1 MKSHSIRSKL
11 IRFMLIITVIPLV
24 LSLVITLIHTRE
36 SIKEQ
41 SVNENA
47 RLIFQGKTNLV
58 NYLNNINRA
67 SIVVYSDPHFL
78 NNLSKSTDD
87 YQAIAEIYTTL
98 QNLQGSLP
106 DIQQVYLHS
115 RQTNQSTLITNS
127 IPRRGIRD
135 TPYESTLKYDT
146 ASTGIEPPHLVHSY
160 GFPPSP
166 NDYTDRLV
174 FTFYRPIVRI
184 PSTTQLAIM
193 AIDVKLDG
201 IAAICNQLYDS
212 GDEQLYLLDKNGTVI
227 YSGNLEEV
235 GKPLANNEF
244 KAITSNNQAGFTD
257 GPDAI
262 QVYEKLEV
270 PFAEWTL
277 VKQVP
282 HNILYRKSTELI
294 TINAIIAALALLAVI
309 LGTLFISFRI
319 TRPIKQLASYMNQI
333 QTGRLEVD
341 IEVDSQDE
349 IGSLSRRFR
358 QMMDTINNLI
368 LRKYRLELANKNNQL
383 RALQAQIDPHF
394 LYNTLQSIGTVA
406 LQNDGHRVYN
416 LLASLSDMMRYK
428 MRSDEAMVTLQEEI
442 DHLKLYLD
450 LQKERFDEQFDFTW
464 DLDPASLSATIPKMT
479 LQPLIENYFK
489 HGLDPKLGK
498 GRLSIRS
505 HVTPANRLVI
515 EIENNGASIPDLKL
529 KQLQEELAMLKDENE
544 EIGPQ
549 EHASIGLY
557 NVLMRLRLYS
567 VDTAN
572 LSIENVEPHGVK
584 ITLEYAWEW
593 SDPA

>member
-1 MKSHSIRSKL
+1 MKSHSIRQRL
-11 IRFMLIITVIPLV
+11 IKFMLIITVVPLV

-36 SIKEQ
+36 SVKEQ

-58 NYLNNINRA
+58 NYLGNINRA

-78 NNLSKSTDD
+78 NNLSKSLDD
-87 YQAIAEIYTTL
+87 YQAVAEIYTTL

-127 IPRRGIRD
+127 IPRRGYRD
-135 TPYESTLKYDT
+135 APYASTLRYDT
-146 ASTGIEPPHLVHSY
+146 ATASIEPPHPVHSY

-166 NDYTDRLV
+166 NDYKDRQV

-184 PSTTQLAIM
+184 PSTAQLAIM
-193 AIDVKLDG
+193 AIDVNLDG
-201 IAAICNQLYDS
+201 IAAICNQLYEAD
-212 GDEQLYLLDKNGTVI
+212 DEQLYLVDKNGTVI
-227 YSGNLEEV
+227 YSGNPEEI
-235 GKPLANNEF
+235 GRPLASGDI
-244 KAITSNNQAGFTD
+244 AASATNNQSGYID
-257 GPDAI
+257 GKNAI
-262 QVYEKLEV
+262 QVYEQLEV

-277 VKQVP
+277 VKRIP
-282 HNILYRKSTELI
+282 HSVLYRASTELI

-319 TRPIKQLASYMNQI
+319 TKPIKQLAAYMNQI
-333 QTGRLEVD
+333 QTGRLNVD

-349 IGSLSRRFR
+349 IGTLSRRFR

-394 LYNTLQSIGTVA
+394 LYNALQSIGTVA
-406 LQNDGHRVYN
+406 LQNDGRRVYN

-428 MRSDEAMVTLQEEI
+428 MRSGEAMVTLQEEI

-450 LQKERFDEQFDFTW
+450 LQKERFDEQFDFAL
-464 DLDPASLSATIPKMT
+464 DLDPNSLSAAIPKMT

-489 HGLDPKLGK
+489 HGLEPKLGK
-498 GRLSIRS
+498 GQLSVRS
-505 HVTPANRLVI
+505 RVLPFNRLVI
-515 EIENNGASIPDLKL
+515 EVENNGTSIPETELR
-529 KQLQEELAMLKDENE
+529 QLQEELSTLKDELE
-544 EIGPQ
+544 ENGIR
-549 EHASIGLY
+549 EHSSIGLY
-557 NVLMRLRLYS
+557 NVLMRLQLYS
-567 VDTAN
+567 ADTAR
-572 LSIENVEPHGVK
+572 LFIENVEPHGVR

-593 SDPA
+593 SDPT

>member
-1 MKSHSIRSKL
+1 MISIRQRL
-11 IRFMLIITVIPLV
+11 IKFMLIITIIPLV

-36 SIKEQ
+36 SVKEQ
-41 SVNENA
+41 SINENT

-58 NYLNNINRA
+58 NYLNNISRA
-67 SIVVYSDPHFL
+67 SIIVYSDPHFL

-127 IPRRGIRD
+127 IPSRGYRD

-146 ASTGIEPPHLVHSY
+146 STTSIEPPHPAHSY

-166 NDYTDRLV
+166 NDYTDRQV

-184 PSTTQLAIM
+184 PSSTQLAIM
-193 AIDVKLDG
+193 AIDVNLDS
-201 IAAICNQLYDS
+201 ILAICNQLYEAD
-212 GDEQLYLLDKNGTVI
+212 DEQLYLLNEDGIVI
-227 YSGNLEEV
+227 YSGIPEEI
-235 GKPLANNEF
+235 GKPLASGD
-244 KAITSNNQAGFTD
+244 ITIRATNDHTGYAD
-257 GPDAI
+257 GDNAI
-262 QVYEKLEV
+262 QVYEKLDV
-270 PFAEWTL
+270 PFADWTL
-277 VKQVP
+277 VKQIP
-282 HNILYRKSTELI
+282 HSVLYRKSTELI

-319 TRPIKQLASYMNQI
+319 TKPIKQLASYMNQI
-333 QTGRLEVD
+333 QTGNLAID
-341 IEVDSQDE
+341 IEVNSQDE
-349 IGSLSRRFR
+349 IGFLSRRFR

-368 LRKYRLELANKNNQL
+368 LRKYKLELANKNNQL

-406 LQNDGHRVYN
+406 LQHDGVRVYS
-416 LLASLSDMMRYK
+416 LLTSLSDMMRYK

-464 DLDPASLSATIPKMT
+464 DLDPNSLSATLPKMT

-489 HGLDPKLGK
+489 HGLNSKLGK
-498 GRLSIRS
+498 GQLSIRS
-505 HVTPANRLVI
+505 RVTTSKRLVI
-515 EIENNGASIPDLKL
+515 EIENNGTSIPEHELR
-529 KQLQEELAMLKDENE
+529 QLQEELAMLKEENE
-544 EIGPQ
+544 ETGIQ
-549 EHASIGLY
+549 KHASIGMY
-557 NVLMRLRLYS
+557 NVLMRLQLNS
-567 VDTAN
+567 MDTAS
-572 LSIENVEPHGVK
+572 LIIENLEPHGVK
-584 ITLEYAWEW
+584 ITIEYTWEW